1 MPVIMDTDPQPP
13 YPRIDDGSL
22 AALIVEFYAAA
33 RLDPL
38 LGPVFHAMVGEDDAH
53 WAAHLRRVHDF
64 WSSVTM
70 GTGRYGGRPMQVHAG
85 IPGLAPAHFDRWL
98 DLFTQTADRLFIP
111 PAAAFLRDKAER
123 MAQAL
128 QQGIAMA
135 RAAG

>member
-1 MPVIMDTDPQPP
+1 MTVTQPP
-13 YPRIDDGSL
+13 YARIDDDSL
-22 AALIVEFYAAA
+22 TVLLIEFYAAA

-38 LGPVFHAMVGEDDAH
+38 LGPVFQTMVGDGDAA

-85 IPGLAPAHFDRWL
+85 IPGVGALHFQRWL
-98 DLFTQTADRLFIP
+98 DLFGQTTDRLFTP

-123 MAQAL
+123 MGEAL

-135 RAAG
+135 RGG

>member
-1 MPVIMDTDPQPP
+1 MMTTRQP
-13 YPRIDDGSL
+13 YARIDDDSL
-22 AALIVEFYAAA
+22 TVLLIEFYAAA

-38 LGPVFHAMVGEDDAH
+38 LGPLFQTMVGDGDEE

-85 IPGLAPAHFDRWL
+85 ILGLDAMHFQRWL
-98 DLFTQTADRLFIP
+98 DLFGQTTDRLFTP
-111 PAAAFLRDKAER
+111 PAAAFLRDKAAR
-123 MAQAL
+123 MGEAL

-135 RAAG
+135 RGD

>member
-1 MPVIMDTDPQPP
+1 MNDADPP
-13 YPRIDDGSL
+13 YPRIDDASL

-38 LGPVFHAMVGEDDAH
+38 LGPVFHNMVGNGDEE

-85 IPGLAPAHFDRWL
+85 IPGLEPAHFQRWL
-98 DLFTQTADRLFIP
+98 ALFAQTADRMFTP
-111 PAAAFLRDKAER
+111 PASAFLRDKAER
-123 MAQAL
+123 MGQAL
-128 QQGIAMA
+128 QQGIALA
-135 RAAG
+135 RTG

>member
-1 MPVIMDTDPQPP
+1 MTVTQPP
-13 YPRIDDGSL
+13 YARIDDDSL
-22 AALIVEFYAAA
+22 TVLLIEFYAAA

-38 LGPVFHAMVGEDDAH
+38 LGPLFQTVVGDGDAA

-85 IPGLAPAHFDRWL
+85 IPGVEVLHFQRWL
-98 DLFTQTADRLFIP
+98 DLFAQTTDRLFTP
-111 PAAAFLRDKAER
+111 PAAAFLRDKADR
-123 MAQAL
+123 MGEAL

-135 RAAG
+135 RGG

>member
-1 MPVIMDTDPQPP
+1 MSSLDPP
-13 YPRIDDGSL
+13 YSRIDDTSL
-22 AALIVEFYAAA
+22 AHLIVDFYAAA

-38 LGPVFHAMVGEDDAH
+38 LGPVFQAMVGDDE

-85 IPGLAPAHFDRWL
+85 IPGLGPAHFKRWL
-98 DLFTQTADRLFIP
+98 ALFAQTADRLFTP
-111 PAAAFLRDKAER
+111 PASAFLRDKADR
-123 MAQAL
+123 MGQAL

-135 RAAG
+135 RSA

>member
-1 MPVIMDTDPQPP
+1 MTVTQLP
-13 YPRIDDGSL
+13 YTRIDDDSL
-22 AALIVEFYAAA
+22 TALLIEFYAGA

-38 LGPVFHAMVGEDDAH
+38 LGPVFQTMVGNGDEA

-85 IPGLAPAHFDRWL
+85 IPGLEAAHFQRWL
-98 DLFTQTADRLFIP
+98 DLFAQTTGRLFTP
-111 PAAAFLRDKAER
+111 PAAAFLRDKAAR
-123 MAQAL
+123 MGEAL

-135 RAAG
+135 REL

>member
-1 MPVIMDTDPQPP
+1 MKPP
-13 YPRIDDGSL
+13 HSRIDDASL
-22 AALIVEFYAAA
+22 TDLIVQFYAAA

-38 LGPVFHAMVGEDDAH
+38 LGPLFQSMVGDGDDE

-70 GTGRYGGRPMQVHAG
+70 GTGRYGGRPMQVHGA
-85 IPGLAPAHFDRWL
+85 IPGLEPAHFDRWL
-98 DLFTQTADRLFIP
+98 SLFAATTDRLFTP

-123 MAQAL
+123 MGQAL

-135 RAAG
+135 RGT

>member
-1 MPVIMDTDPQPP
+1 MIVTQPP
-13 YPRIDDGSL
+13 YARIDDDSL
-22 AALIVEFYAAA
+22 TVLLIEFYAAA

-38 LGPVFHAMVGEDDAH
+38 LGPLFQTMVGEGDAA

-85 IPGLAPAHFDRWL
+85 IPGLDATHFQRWL
-98 DLFTQTADRLFIP
+98 DLFGQVADRLFTP
-111 PAAAFLRDKAER
+111 PAAAFLRDKAAR
-123 MAQAL
+123 MSEAL

-135 RAAG
+135 REA

>member
-1 MPVIMDTDPQPP
+1 MTHTDSP
-13 YPRIDDGSL
+13 YPRIDDTSL
-22 AALIVEFYAAA
+22 AHLIVEFYAAA

-38 LGPVFHAMVGEDDAH
+38 LGPVFQGMVGEGDAE

-85 IPGLAPAHFDRWL
+85 IPGLEAHHFQRWL
-98 DLFTQTADRLFIP
+98 SLFAETADRLFAP

-123 MAQAL
+123 MGLAL

-135 RAAG
+135 RSA

>member
-1 MPVIMDTDPQPP
+1 MSSLDPP
-13 YPRIDDGSL
+13 YPRINDTSL
-22 AALIVEFYAAA
+22 AHLIVDFYAAA

-38 LGPVFHAMVGEDDAH
+38 LGPVFQSMVGDDD

-85 IPGLAPAHFDRWL
+85 IPGLGPAHFQRWL
-98 DLFTQTADRLFIP
+98 ALFAQTADRLFTP
-111 PAAAFLRDKAER
+111 PAASFLRDKAER
-123 MAQAL
+123 MGQAL

-135 RAAG
+135 RSA

>member
-1 MPVIMDTDPQPP
+1 MNDADPP
-13 YPRIDDGSL
+13 YPRIDDTSL
-22 AALIVEFYAAA
+22 AALIVAFYANV

-38 LGPVFHAMVGEDDAH
+38 LGPVFHAMVGEGDDE

-85 IPGLAPAHFDRWL
+85 IPGLEAAHFQRWL
-98 DLFTQTADRLFIP
+98 ALFAETADRLFTP
-111 PAAAFLRDKAER
+111 QASAFLRDKAER

-135 RAAG
+135 RSG

>member
-1 MPVIMDTDPQPP
+1 MTDATTP
-13 YPRIDDGSL
+13 YPRIDDASL

-38 LGPVFHAMVGEDDAH
+38 LGPVFAAMVGEGDAQ
-53 WAAHLRRVHDF
+53 WADHLRRVHDF

-85 IPGLAPAHFDRWL
+85 IPGLEAAHFQRWL
-98 DLFTQTADRLFIP
+98 ALFAQTADGLFVP

-135 RAAG
+135 RAG